1 MASTYNEI
9 LERARRFCA
18 YRERASTE
26 VIRKL
31 KAWNTSPGQTDAI
44 VAELKKE
51 NFLDDRR
58 FAEAFVRGKFGIK
71 KWGRLR
77 IKVELRRKGIQEQLI
92 SNALAAIDEDDYEA
106 VLRSVIE
113 KKAESLENPQSAA
126 AKQKIIRHA
135 LSKGFETDLIMKNMP

>member
-26 VIRKL
+26 VILKL
-31 KAWNTSPGQTDAI
+31 KEWKTGPGQTDAI
-44 VAELKKE
+44 VADLKNE

-77 IKVELRRKGIQEQLI
+77 IKVELRRKGISEELI
-92 SNALAAIDEDDYEA
+92 SNALSAIDEDEYEA

-113 KKAESLENPQSAA
+113 KKAGSLENPQSAA
-126 AKQKIIRHA
+126 ARQKIIRYA
-135 LSKGFETDLIMKNMP
+135 LSKGFETDLIMKNLR